1 MANKGIHLYE
11 LIGKNIKDKRKS
23 KKLGQEELA
32 NVISLSRSS
41 LSNIEI
47 GKHQPSVYTIY
58 EIAIALECAITD
70 LLPSIEIYEQTTLS
84 IDEQFKDIFNSL
96 PENISRK
103 KFLWSK
109 IVMKITFHIMWMIG
123 I

>member
-103 KFLWSK
+103 NRDLLKEILRK
-109 IVMKITFHIMWMIG
+109 DD
-123 I
+123 